1 MRQYDIDGNNEID
14 LLEFLTMMSE
24 KINAKNTDA
33 EYLEAYMEFDKTN
46 DGEI

>member
-1 MRQYDIDGNNEID
+1 MRQDDTDGNCESD
-14 LLEFLTMMSE
+14 LLEFLTVIRVKM
-24 KINAKNTDA
+24 NARNTDA